1 MKLLFSDIG
10 MESNN
15 YAYNR
20 ELITVRM
27 TSQEKVRIVKSVY
40 GNENYYS
47 IASYIFSHKNC
58 SNSDIIQAT
67 GLHKTTVSLAL
78 SNMAQAGVIMIEPD
92 NKDGRERCI
101 IMTEL
106 GKKLMRII

>member
-1 MKLLFSDIG
+1 
-10 MESNN
+10 
-15 YAYNR
+15 
-20 ELITVRM
+20 M
-27 TSQEKVRIVKSVY
+27 TPQDKVKIIKSVY

-67 GLHKTTVSLAL
+67 RLHKSTVSIAL
-78 SNMAQAGVIMIEPD
+78 STMAQAGVIIIEPD

-101 IMTEL
+101 SMTEL
-106 GKKLMRII
+106 GKKLLKII